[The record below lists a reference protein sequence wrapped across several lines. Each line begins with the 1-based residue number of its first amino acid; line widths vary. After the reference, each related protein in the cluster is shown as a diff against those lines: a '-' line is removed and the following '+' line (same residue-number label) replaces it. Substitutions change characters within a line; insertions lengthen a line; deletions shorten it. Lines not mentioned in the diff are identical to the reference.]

1 MSPQNTEDFQAQRVR
16 HGFQGAGGKM
26 NVIFVRNQNI
36 FDFFCGGTHV
46 IRPHGSLL
54 ARISLPWNRG
64 IGGYG

>member
-1 MSPQNTEDFQAQRVR
+1 
-16 HGFQGAGGKM
+16 M
-26 NVIFVRNQNI
+26 NVIFVGNQNI

-64 IGGYG
+64 IGVYG